1 MEIHIAP
8 VQGHTDAAWRK
19 FHSETYP
26 VADTTYY
33 TPFIRLEK
41 GDIRKKDI
49 NDLLSPLNEGVHVVP
64 QIIFRDAEELTTLV
78 ERIRSLGFK
87 EIDLNMGCPFPLQTA
102 RGRGAATVANTE
114 LHKAVKE
121 VALANPDITFSVK
134 MRLGFAA
141 PDEWTALLPVLN
153 EIPLRHIAVHP
164 RIARQQYGGELDMEQ
179 FEAILAASRN
189 PIVFN
194 GELRTPEDIRTIAE
208 RYPQIKGVMLGR
220 GLLGSPS
227 LALEYARGEEWD
239 DKRRSKEMKTFHRT
253 LFSHYTSTLV
263 GGDHQV
269 LSKIQPFWEYA
280 EPTIGRKAWKAI
292 KKAGNMAKYHTALA
306 LI

>member
-8 VQGHTDAAWRK
+8 VQGHTDAAWRH
-19 FHSETYP
+19 FHAAAYP

-41 GDIRKKDI
+41 GDIRKKDL
-49 NDLLSPLNEGVHVVP
+49 NDLTSPLNDGMHLVP
-64 QIIFRDAEELTTLV
+64 QIIFRDGEELATLV
-78 ERIRSLGFK
+78 NLIKALGFN

-102 RGRGAATVANTE
+102 RGRGAATVANSE
-114 LHKAVKE
+114 LHQAIKE
-121 VALANPDITFSVK
+121 VVLANPDVTFSVK
-134 MRLGFAA
+134 MRLGFAD
-141 PDEWTALLPVLN
+141 PDEWNALLPVLN
-153 EIPLRHIAVHP
+153 ELPLHHITVHP
-164 RIARQQYGGELDMEQ
+164 RVARQQYGGELHMEQ
-179 FEAILAASRN
+179 FEALLKESKN
-189 PIVFN
+189 PVIFN
-194 GELRTPEDIRTIAE
+194 GELNTPEDIRIITE
-208 RYPQIKGVMLGR
+208 KYPHLKGVMLGR

-227 LALEYARGEEWD
+227 LAQEFISNEEWD
-239 DKRRSKEMKTFHRT
+239 VKRRCKAMKDLHRT
-253 LFSHYTSTLV
+253 LITHYSSTLV

-280 EPTIGRKAWKAI
+280 EPTIGRKAWKTI